1 MTGRKNISDFERKL
15 FFHFVLYILP
25 LFLLLSCSTSKKVIK
40 EPIKEAGPEYLFYQ
54 LKKNELKYNWFSAKF
69 SADYIYNKKKTSF
82 SGHLRIR
89 KDSAI
94 WISIT
99 PTLGI
104 EMIRMLITPDS
115 VKMVNRIEKTYFL
128 SDFSYFNQFLNNALD
143 FDMMQAF
150 ITGNDFAFYE
160 NGKFRASVENDQ
172 YKLITT
178 GRNKLKK
185 YVKEHEEGI
194 IIPIQNIWLDP
205 DNFKIFKVVIKEIV
219 VDSRKFEATYSDF
232 EPLENQLFPSR
243 LDYEIQAAENKI
255 FLYVKYSRVAIDK
268 PFNFP
273 FNVSDK
279 YQRVY

>member
-1 MTGRKNISDFERKL
+1 MTGRKNIWKPERKS
-15 FFHFVLYILP
+15 FFYFVLYILP
-25 LFLLLSCSTSKKVIK
+25 LFLFFSCSTSKKVIK
-40 EPIKEAGPEYLFYQ
+40 EPIKAEGPEYLFNQ
-54 LKKNELKYNWFSAKF
+54 LKKNELQYNWFSVKF

-94 WISIT
+94 WISIS

-115 VKMVNRIEKTYFL
+115 VKMVNRIEKTCFI
-128 SDFSYFNQFLNNALD
+128 SEFSYFNQFLNNALD

-160 NGKFRASVENDQ
+160 NGKFRASVENNQ

-185 YVKEHEEGI
+185 YVKEQEEEI

-219 VDSRKFEATYSDF
+219 VDNRKFEATYSDF
-232 EPLENQLFPSR
+232 KPLENQLFPSS
-243 LDYEIQAAENKI
+243 LDYEIQAAEKKI
-255 FLYVKYSRVAIDK
+255 SLYVKYSRVVIDK

-273 FNVSDK
+273 FKVSDK

>member
-1 MTGRKNISDFERKL
+1 M
-15 FFHFVLYILP
+15 LP
-25 LFLLLSCSTSKKVIK
+25 LLLLLSCSTSKKVIK
-40 EPIKEAGPEYLFYQ
+40 EPIKSEGPEYLFEQ
-54 LKKNELKYNWFSAKF
+54 LKKNELKYNWFSVKF

-82 SGHLRIR
+82 SGHLRIL

-160 NGKFRASVENDQ
+160 NGKFRASVENNQ

-178 GRNKLKK
+178 GRHKLKK
-185 YVKEHEEGI
+185 YVKEQEEEI
-194 IIPIQNIWLDP
+194 VIPIQKIWLNPND
-205 DNFKIFKVVIKEIV
+205 FKISKVVIREIV
-219 VDSRKFEATYSDF
+219 VDNRKFEATYSDF
-232 EPLENQLFPSR
+232 EPLENQLFPSS
-243 LDYEIQAAENKI
+243 LDYEIQAAEKKI
-255 FLYVKYSRVAIDK
+255 SLYVKYSRVIIDK
-268 PFNFP
+268 PLKIP
-273 FNVSDK
+273 FKVSDK
-279 YQRVY
+279 YHRVY